1 LKNFGVSGLT
11 LQGGRHLISKGSEVL
26 SKDPT
31 IDWIKKAR
39 ILQLLIGP
47 FAFSHA
53 GRSYDGFTLGWTK
66 GPYNFTLHDSHPA
79 QGGFD
84 LAGNKTIGD
93 IDL

>member
-1 LKNFGVSGLT
+1 M
-11 LQGGRHLISKGSEVL
+11 L

-39 ILQLLIGP
+39 ILQRLIGP

-79 QGGFD
+79 QGGFY